1 MSRSRHL
8 YDLHVPENSL
18 HVEAFGRRDNR
29 RCLLLHYFSLCRSYL
44 RGSFESFD
52 GFFLAKTVLRSCSVK
67 LHCFQYQL
75 IGQRDSK
82 PGDGLEDCAFYE
94 GQRCYYNLSLNRPA
108 IRIHPTCRIHVSRA
122 IGYIS
127 DSNFHLTRR
136 WKQKLSEKR
145 RMAMITK
152 KTNEILVH
160 NILPVHVAELYLSR
174 QFRNDFY
181 NEEYESVAVMF
192 ATVVNFEAQFISTE
206 SQDMKLRILNQ
217 VICAFDET
225 LLTFAGYL
233 KIEKIKVAGV
243 SYMCACG
250 LDPGRGDSITSHKGL
265 IDGRRSLNM
274 LAQTSKS
281 VTPRGHK
288 ISLRQSNNVVIVM
301 VEFALELMRALKE
314 ICETNDN
321 FKDQPPLKL
330 RVGISHGKV
339 MAGVVG
345 LSKPLYDIWGNSV
358 NMASRMDST
367 GIPGMIQVI

>member
-1 MSRSRHL
+1 
-8 YDLHVPENSL
+8 
-18 HVEAFGRRDNR
+18 
-29 RCLLLHYFSLCRSYL
+29 
-44 RGSFESFD
+44 
-52 GFFLAKTVLRSCSVK
+52 
-67 LHCFQYQL
+67 
-75 IGQRDSK
+75 
-82 PGDGLEDCAFYE
+82 
-94 GQRCYYNLSLNRPA
+94 
-108 IRIHPTCRIHVSRA
+108 
-122 IGYIS
+122 
-127 DSNFHLTRR
+127 
-136 WKQKLSEKR
+136 
-145 RMAMITK
+145 MITK

-181 NEEYESVAVMF
+181 NEEYENVAVMF
-192 ATVVNFEAQFISTE
+192 ATVMNFETASNSIE
-206 SQDMKLRILNQ
+206 SQDTKLRILNQ
-217 VICAFDET
+217 VICAFDEK
-225 LLTFAGYL
+225 LLTFGGYL
-233 KIEKIKVAGV
+233 KIEKIKVAGW

-274 LAQTSKS
+274 NAQTSKS
-281 VTPRGHK
+281 PVAPRTHK
-288 ISLRQSNNVVIVM
+288 VSLRQSNNVVIVL

-314 ICETNDN
+314 ICEENDN

-367 GIPGMIQVI
+367 GIPGMIQVA